1 MLLVVIYAFALSAG
15 VRAQSWV
22 TLISGGDTNLRAI
35 SAARI
40 PSSGHIAIWA
50 SGSHDLILRS
60 LDDGATWTRFSI
72 PGQPD
77 LDFRGIVAFD
87 DKIAYVMSSG
97 EGNKSRIHK
106 TIDGGINWELQYTD
120 VNNAFFLDSIACSSP
135 TNCFALGDPI
145 NGRFLLLQT
154 TDGHRWNPLPP
165 QDLPTALPKEGAF
178 AASNSNLLVVSDS
191 ELFVVTGAFAARV
204 LHTSDAGKTW
214 TASAVPIAADNA
226 TSGIFSIARSSVG
239 SLAAVG
245 GDYANPS
252 VASRIAAFSGDQSK
266 TWQSPA
272 QQPGGYRS
280 AIVSP
285 DGQALLA
292 VGPNGCDYSTDAG
305 LHWKPFTGPPLNA
318 LFTLDP
324 QHVYAAGPRGTIT
337 QFSAKIAEDPSSSKP
352 SASSAPASLRTPR

>member
-1 MLLVVIYAFALSAG
+1 MRSRASSLLLAFLTYAFALSAG
-15 VRAQSWV
+15 ARAQSWI
-22 TLISGGDTNLRAI
+22 TLNSGGDTNLRAI
-35 SAARI
+35 SATKIAT
-40 PSSGHIAIWA
+40 GHIAIWA
-50 SGSHDLILRS
+50 SGTHDAILRS
-60 LDDGATWTRFSI
+60 LDDGATWTHLSI

-87 DKIAYVMSSG
+87 DKTAYLMSSG
-97 EGNKSRIHK
+97 EGDKSRIHK

-145 NGRFLLLQT
+145 NGKFLLLQT

-178 AASNSNLLVVSDS
+178 AASNSNLLVISES

-204 LHTSDAGKTW
+204 LHTSDGGKTW
-214 TASAVPIAADNA
+214 TASAAPIAADNA

-239 SLAAVG
+239 SLLAVG
-245 GDYANPS
+245 GDYANPG
-252 VASRIAAFSGDQSK
+252 VASRIAAFSEDQSK

-280 AIVSP
+280 AIVSQ
-285 DGQALLA
+285 DGPTLLA
-292 VGPNGCDYSTDAG
+292 VGPGGSDISIDAG
-305 LHWKPFTGPPLNA
+305 LHWKPFAALALNA
-318 LFTLDP
+318 LFALDS
-324 QHVYAAGPRGTIT
+324 QHVYAAGPGVTI
-337 QFSAKIAEDPSSSKP
+337 A
-352 SASSAPASLRTPR
+352 

>member
-1 MLLVVIYAFALSAG
+1 MVIYAFALSAG
-15 VRAQSWV
+15 VCAQSWV
-22 TLISGGDTNLRAI
+22 TLVSGGDTNLRAV

-40 PSSGHIAIWA
+40 PATAHIAIWA

-60 LDDGATWTRFSI
+60 LDDGATWTRLSI

-77 LDFRGIVAFD
+77 LDFRGIVAFN
-87 DKIAYVMSSG
+87 DKIAYLMSSG
-97 EGNKSRIHK
+97 EGNKSKIHK

-154 TDGHRWNPLPP
+154 TDGRRWNPLPP
-165 QDLPTALPKEGAF
+165 QDLPPALPREGAF
-178 AASNSNLLVVSDS
+178 AASNSNLLVVSEN

-204 LHTSDAGKTW
+204 LHTTNAGKDW
-214 TASAVPIAADNA
+214 TVSAVPIAADNA
-226 TSGIFSIARSSVG
+226 TSGIFSIARSSAG

-245 GDYANPS
+245 GDYANPT
-252 VASRIAAFSGDQSK
+252 VASRIAAFYEDQSK

-280 AIVSP
+280 AVVSQ
-285 DGQALLA
+285 DGPTLLA
-292 VGPNGCDYSTDAG
+292 VGPSGSDISIDAG
-305 LHWKPFTGPPLNA
+305 LHWKPFSALALNA
-318 LFTLDP
+318 LFAFDS
-324 QHVYAAGPRGTIT
+324 QHVYAAGPRGTIA
-337 QFSAKIAEDPSSSKP
+337 QFVLADSK
-352 SASSAPASLRTPR
+352 